1 MSLVESFVR
10 NPVKVAVGVLIV
22 ALFGTVSFI
31 NMPKQLTPRVLRQVL
46 SIETAWPG
54 ASPQEV
60 EREIVLEQEEQ
71 LQSVEGVVKL
81 TSTCSDSNGR
91 ILMEFVVGTDM
102 HEALLQVSTALQQVR
117 EYPPDAREPR
127 IRLSDSSD
135 SPIARYFLSPIP
147 PGADAIRAVQEAYPE
162 LREPLEPVRLT
173 NNPGLALLR
182 LDRLVR
188 EYGDRYPELVELQPP
203 PVDLSKMQRFVEDN
217 VATRLARVP
226 GVADAYV
233 YGGAE
238 EELQVI
244 VDPEQLASR
253 QLTIAQVRDALQR
266 QNKDTSGGEFW
277 EEKRQYGVRILGQ
290 FRSTDDVK
298 SQLLAVQD
306 GQPVYVGDVAE
317 VKLGFKK
324 PDSFSRRYGTRS
336 IGVGIQRTAEA
347 NVLEVMDELRIAAA
361 EINETVL
368 KPRGLELFQQYD
380 ETEYIHSAIGL
391 VQQNIFIGGALT
403 MIVLMLFLNRSSLAI
418 IATPFI
424 AGTALAAAYVS
435 PWYFI
440 ATLAII
446 IVVGFH
452 SARGALVV
460 GLAIPTSIIGTFLM
474 MGLLG
479 RSLNVISLAGM
490 AFAVGML
497 VDSAVVVL
505 ENIFRRHENG
515 ERPFVAAVRGTEEVW
530 GAVVASTLTT
540 IAVFLPVL
548 FVEDVAGQLF
558 RDIALAISCAIGLSM
573 VISFTLIPA
582 LSARLFREQ
591 PVPSGA
597 DPGGRSSIHASG
609 KAGSANGAG
618 AHAGKHASTAGVA
631 SRANPLMKLLKW
643 MGHGFINGVVGVNE
657 WVLRGTVRS
666 LAVITLIVGAAVGL
680 SYIMWPDV
688 DYLPT
693 GNRNMIIGN
702 MSFPPGYNVDEMMH
716 IGDTL
721 DEELRPYWDTM
732 PGTPEAAALDAPV
745 IDDYFF
751 FGRRGSI
758 FLGLRSADSDRVN
771 DLIPVVRRLSEKI
784 PGAQV
789 RASPTSLF
797 ERGLSGG
804 RSIDIEIAGP
814 NLKRLVELGRRILGD
829 VNRVMPEAQAMPQPS
844 LDLSSPEIH
853 VKPLLVQ
860 TAEMGLNS
868 TDLGYTVDSLLDGAY
883 AGDYFVGGDK
893 VDLTIKGTEKSAQ
906 VTQDIEILP
915 VATPSGQLVPLAAL
929 ARVSLESGPEQIM
942 RRERQRAITI
952 SVSPPAEVPLEEAM
966 TAITEQILAP
976 LRAEDAL
983 RGGYTIYLSG
993 TADQLRQS
1001 WESLKWNLILAL
1013 AITYL
1018 LMAALF
1024 ESWLYPFV
1032 IIFTVPLGA
1041 VGGLLGLKI
1050 LNLFMF
1056 QALDVL
1062 TMLGFVILIGTVV
1075 NNAILIVHQSLIHMR
1090 EEGMAPDLAIPTAV
1104 RSRIRPIFITTG
1116 TTVLGLLPLVI
1127 FPGEGSEL
1135 YRGLGSVVLGGLV
1148 ASTMFTLVL
1157 VPTVFAITLRARS
1170 WLFGAETA
1178 GLFSHAHVD
1187 PSDAATRGFDAVGSE
1202 IDDVDSET
1210 EAEVEEEALAT

>member
-1 MSLVESFVR
+1 MSLIESFVR
-10 NPVKVAVGVLIV
+10 NPVKVTVGVLIV

-71 LQSVEGVVKL
+71 LRSVEGVVKL
-81 TSTCSDSNGR
+81 TSTCGDSSGR
-91 ILMEFVVGTDM
+91 ILLEFVVGTDM

-127 IRLSDSSD
+127 IRLSDTSD

-147 PGADAIRAVQEAYPE
+147 PTADEVAAVQAAHPE
-162 LREPLEPVRLT
+162 LRDALEPVRQT

-182 LDRLVR
+182 LERVVR
-188 EYGDRYPELVELQPP
+188 QYGEQYPAVAELQPEE
-203 PVDLSKMQRFVEDN
+203 VDLSQLQRFVEDN

-238 EELQVI
+238 DEIQVI

-253 QLTIAQVRDALQR
+253 QVTIAQVRDALQR

-290 FRSTDDVK
+290 FRSTEDVEK
-298 SQLLAVQD
+298 QLLTVQD
-306 GQPVYVGDVAE
+306 GQPVYVGDVAT
-317 VKLGFKK
+317 VALGFKK
-324 PDSFSRRYGTRS
+324 PDGFSRRYGMRS

-347 NVLEVMDELRIAAA
+347 NVLEVMDELRLAAA
-361 EINETVL
+361 EVNETVL
-368 KPRGLELFQQYD
+368 RPRGLELFQQYD
-380 ETEYIHSAIGL
+380 ETEYIHSALGL

-403 MIVLMLFLNRSSLAI
+403 MIVLMLFLNRSALSIL
-418 IATPFI
+418 ATPFI
-424 AGTALAAAYVS
+424 GATALMAAYVS
-435 PWYFI
+435 PWFFV

-460 GLAIPTSIIGTFLM
+460 GLAIPTSIVGTFLM
-474 MGLLG
+474 MGMLG

-515 ERPFVAAVRGTEEVW
+515 ERPFVAAVKGTEEVW

-548 FVEDVAGQLF
+548 FVQDVAGQLF
-558 RDIALAISCAIGLSM
+558 RDIALAISCAISLSM
-573 VISFTLIPA
+573 VISFTLIPT

-591 PVPSGA
+591 PVRRDSG
-597 DPGGRSSIHASG
+597 PGEAHATGRASIASSNG
-609 KAGSANGAG
+609 KHVTAGSSALS
-618 AHAGKHASTAGVA
+618 ASIR
-631 SRANPLMKLLKW
+631 SNPVMRLLQS
-643 MGHGFINGVVGVNE
+643 MGHGFVTVIVSINA
-657 WVLRGTVRS
+657 WIHRGMLRS
-666 LAVITLIVGAAVGL
+666 LAVITLIVGASVGL
-680 SYIMWPDV
+680 SWLLWPDV

-693 GNRNMIIGN
+693 GNRNMIMGN
-702 MSFPPGYNVDEMMH
+702 MSFPAGYNVDEMMA
-716 IGDTL
+716 IGDVM
-721 DEELRPYWDTM
+721 DEELRPYWDTV
-732 PGTPEAAALDAPV
+732 PGSPEAAALDAPL

-758 FLGLRSADSDRVN
+758 FVGLRADNGNRVN
-771 DLIPVVRRLSEKI
+771 DLIPVVRRLSAKI
-784 PGAQV
+784 PGSQV

-814 NLKRLVELGRRILGD
+814 SLEGLVELGRRVLAD
-829 VNRVMPEAQAMPQPS
+829 VNRIMPEAQAMPQPS

-853 VKPLLVQ
+853 VKPLLLQ
-860 TAEMGLNS
+860 TAEMGITS

-883 AGDYFVGGDK
+883 AGDFFIGGDK
-893 VDLTIKGTEKSAQ
+893 VDLTIKGTEKNAR
-906 VTQDIEILP
+906 VTQDIEMLP

-929 ARVSLESGPEQIM
+929 ATVSLESGPEQIM

-952 SVSPPAEVPLEEAM
+952 SVSPPAEVPLEQAM
-966 TAITEQILAP
+966 TVITEQILEP

-983 RGGYTIYLSG
+983 KGGYTIYLSG

-1041 VGGLLGLKI
+1041 VGGLLGLKV

-1075 NNAILIVHQSLIHMR
+1075 NNAILIVHQALIHMR
-1090 EEGMAPDLAIPTAV
+1090 DEGMTSELAIPTAV

-1135 YRGLGSVVLGGLV
+1135 YRGLGSVVLGGLI

-1157 VPTVFAITLRARS
+1157 VPTVFGVTLQIRT
-1170 WLFGAETA
+1170 WLFGEETA
-1178 GLFSHAHVD
+1178 GRFSD
-1187 PSDAATRGFDAVGSE
+1187 DDMLQPATSE
-1202 IDDVDSET
+1202 RPVANTPRDIEHHES
-1210 EAEVEEEALAT
+1210 EVEEEVLVS